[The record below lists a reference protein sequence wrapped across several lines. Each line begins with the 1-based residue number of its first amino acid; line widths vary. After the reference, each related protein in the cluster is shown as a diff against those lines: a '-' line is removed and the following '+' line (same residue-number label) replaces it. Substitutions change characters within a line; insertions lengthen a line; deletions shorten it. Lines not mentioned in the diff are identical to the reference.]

1 MRNFAH
7 TWSNPFSVLLF
18 FLAHHIYRQT
28 IIMLICLFRV
38 FRLTFLFGC
47 RCCRCL
53 RIRQGLDPQEFRQGR
68 VTEERLQ
75 DPSGGGRGQ
84 RIGEGQRF
92 LGEAQHG
99 DHGATEQSP
108 QRQGLERSEGH
119 VTDFAQTRQQKR
131 GITCCGMLHACCRF
145 AAGCVCCMLHGC
157 DMLYHAVYG

>member
-7 TWSNPFSVLLF
+7 TAVQHGPILFLSYF
-18 FLAHHIYRQT
+18 FLGTSHLSSNN
-28 IIMLICLFRV
+28 MLICLFRV
-38 FRLTFLFGC
+38 FRLTFRVTFLFGC

-92 LGEAQHG
+92 LCEAQHG

-131 GITCCGMLHACCRF
+131 GITCCGML
-145 AAGCVCCMLHGC
+145 
-157 DMLYHAVYG
+157 YHAVYG